1 MCQSVFSP
9 SSPSL
14 TSLSSFFLVIAILQF
29 SNKFST
35 INPGLVILPL
45 VIVLAITAAK
55 DGYEDIKRHHADRQ
69 VNHSMVR
76 VISGGNWVNANAM
89 TPKSKT
95 FVRGIV
101 PKSAKRG
108 HVKSKA
114 IGTETKESSHAEV
127 EYDDSD
133 VQGAQHGHQDGAHSN
148 RPHWVKKRWEDVA
161 VGDFVKIVEN
171 EPIPADILI
180 CTTSEDENVAYIETK
195 SLDGETNLKSRHG
208 LPALSYIRNAS
219 SSVGPHNTLRIECDK
234 PNTNLYKLS
243 GAVHKGEEVFPVD
256 MSMVLLRGT
265 VLRNTGWAIGIV
277 LFTGE
282 DTRIVMNAGN
292 TPSKRSK
299 VERQMDPLVYVI
311 FILHRVRAYSLFGV
325 TDF

>member
-1 MCQSVFSP
+1 M
-9 SSPSL
+9 L
-14 TSLSSFFLVIAILQF
+14 L
-29 SNKFST
+29 
-35 INPGLVILPL
+35 
-45 VIVLAITAAK
+45 VLAITGAK

-69 VNHSMVR
+69 VNHSLVR
-76 VISGGNWVNANAM
+76 VIGGGNWVNPNAM

-108 HVKSKA
+108 HVKNKA
-114 IGTETKESSHAEV
+114 IGEEPKDFDHAHV

-133 VQGAQHGHQDGAHSN
+133 VQDAQPRHRHIHRDVPHSN
-148 RPHWVKKRWEDVA
+148 RPHWRKKRWEDVA
-161 VGDFVKIVEN
+161 VGDFVKIMDN

-208 LPALSYIRNAS
+208 LPALAHISSAAS
-219 SSVGPHNTLRIECDK
+219 CTAPNNSLRIECDK

-243 GAVHKGEEVFPVD
+243 AAVRLGEELFPVD
-256 MSMVLLRGT
+256 MQSVLLRGT
-265 VLRNTGWAIGIV
+265 VLRNTDWAIGIV

-299 VERQMDPLVYVI
+299 VERQMNPQVYAN
-311 FILHRVRAYSLFGV
+311 FILHRVRAYSLFDM